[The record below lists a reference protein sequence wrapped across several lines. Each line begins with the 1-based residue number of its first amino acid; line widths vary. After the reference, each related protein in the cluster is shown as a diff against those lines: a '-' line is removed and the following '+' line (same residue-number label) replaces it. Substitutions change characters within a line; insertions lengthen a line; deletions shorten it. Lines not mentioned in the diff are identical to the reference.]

1 MQNIKNKVVIITGA
15 SSGIGEA
22 TAYKLAAEGAK
33 IVLGARREAQLK
45 AIADQIKANG
55 GEAVYRVTDVVKPE
69 DSAAVVKPEDSAA
82 LVALAKEAFGKVDAV
97 FLNAGLMPNSPLAAL
112 ETANWNAMVDVNIKG
127 VLNGIAAVLPE
138 FNAQKSGHIVTTSS
152 VAGLKAYPGA
162 AVYCGTKWAVRAI
175 MESLRME
182 SAQAGTN
189 IRTATIYPAAV
200 QSELVSHI
208 TDKGTSKDYREL
220 YDNYEIPAE
229 RIADVVAFALS
240 QPADTNISEFTVGPT
255 TQPW

>member
-1 MQNIKNKVVIITGA
+1 MQKIKNKVVIITGA

-69 DSAAVVKPEDSAA
+69 DSAA

-97 FLNAGLMPNSPLAAL
+97 FLNAGLMPSSPLSAL

-138 FNAQKSGHIVTTSS
+138 FNAQKSGHVITTSS

-162 AVYCGTKWAVRAI
+162 AVYCGTKWAVKAI

-182 SAQAGTN
+182 SAQTGTN

-200 QSELVSHI
+200 RSELVSHI
-208 TDKGTSKDYREL
+208 TDQGTSAGYREL